1 MDWQLIITSLIAGGF
16 GGQLVTLFLT
26 ERSASRREFQ
36 QWLRE
41 ERFKTFSELIELVS
55 ATAPRSDYDVW
66 PTNIRNL
73 CQKAHILFPTGT
85 APDDLAE
92 AMEKAFQL
100 ARKKKHGEVADHDAW
115 TVAMRDEARILR
127 ECLAKVLHSGK

>member
-1 MDWQLIITSLIAGGF
+1 MDWQSIITGLIAGGF

-41 ERFKTFSELIELVS
+41 EQFKTFSELIELVS
-55 ATAPRSDYDVW
+55 ATAPRTDYDVW

-73 CQKAHILFPTGT
+73 CQKTHLLFPGGK
-85 APDDLAE
+85 APNDLAE
-92 AMEKAFQL
+92 AMERVFQL
-100 ARKKKHGEVADHDAW
+100 ARKKKHGEVTDHDAW
-115 TVAMRDEARILR
+115 TMAIRDEARLLR
-127 ECLAKVLHSGK
+127 EGLAKQLHSAK